1 MVKSSVENL
10 MNFNENNKKDSG
22 YGIKIE
28 RE

>member
-22 YGIKIE
+22 YDIKIE